1 MKIKESAK
9 IGDDK
14 AKIKE
19 ECKECSNTRASLT
32 LPTTFHIRSYVVM
45 RLPVWSMC
53 IQSKT
58 LLNILFSNTINR
70 KIQIKSSHLLIYY

>member
-19 ECKECSNTRASLT
+19 ECKECTNTS
-32 LPTTFHIRSYVVM
+32 
-45 RLPVWSMC
+45 
-53 IQSKT
+53 
-58 LLNILFSNTINR
+58 LFSLNYFSQGNAPLCGQCVY
-70 KIQIKSSHLLIYY
+70 KVMPC